1 MRNTPERWAR
11 LLAGL
16 PRFCVE
22 VLRTFRANQGLLL
35 AGAVAYYTLLSLIP
49 LLILMMIVL
58 AQFADESRVLQTM
71 GEYLEF
77 LIPGQATALV
87 GQLQAVL
94 AHREVM
100 GGVLFVTIL
109 FFSALAFSVLES
121 AMAVIFH
128 HRATVHR
135 RRHFLI
141 SAVLPYTFILCL
153 GVGLLIATAVSGKLM
168 LLSSQDVSVLG
179 EVHSLER
186 VSHYLLYLVGV
197 GGEILILT
205 AIYFVMPVG
214 RVSWRHALIGGVTAA
229 LLWEITRH
237 VLVWYYGALSQITLV
252 YGSFAAAV
260 TILLSV
266 EIAALFLLLGAQVI
280 ACYERSR
287 LERASRHDPNA
298 TAPAM

>member
-1 MRNTPERWAR
+1 MRSKPERWAR
-11 LLAGL
+11 LLTGL

-58 AQFADESRVLQTM
+58 AQFADESRVLQTL

-94 AHREVM
+94 DHREVM

-128 HRATVHR
+128 HRVSVH

-153 GVGLLIATAVSGKLM
+153 GVGLLIATAVSGKLV
-168 LLSSQDVSVLG
+168 LLSSRDVSVLG

-186 VSHYLLYLVGV
+186 ISHYLLYLVGV

-229 LLWEITRH
+229 LLWELTRH

-280 ACYERSR
+280 ACYERSS
-287 LERASRHDPNA
+287 LERASRQDLHA
-298 TAPAM
+298 TVPAM